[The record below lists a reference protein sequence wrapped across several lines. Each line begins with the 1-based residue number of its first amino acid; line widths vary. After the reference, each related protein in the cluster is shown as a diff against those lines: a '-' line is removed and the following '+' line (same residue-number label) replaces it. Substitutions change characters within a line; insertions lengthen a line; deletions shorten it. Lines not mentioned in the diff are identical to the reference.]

1 MIAFL
6 GEKDKGSSVPL
17 ESPICLIA
25 PSRNEHICRSAKF
38 NPFCWRSP
46 SALDFCQKTKP
57 DHGKLLFICLQSVTL
72 LGRGHDPPVDIRPLA
87 DVRLSRT
94 MAQVCP
100 SMLQGTNSGGGLIPL
115 CYVVDLSGLDIALP
129 VVLPQAAPQEA
140 PPERPALLSCPEALS
155 GPEPTEPS
163 DPPSSQ
169 RTTRTQR
176 ASRKQ
181 AGLSL

>member
-72 LGRGHDPPVDIRPLA
+72 LGRGHAPPVDIRPLA

-100 SMLQGTNSGGGLIPL
+100 SMLQGTNSGGPHPTVLRGGPL
-115 CYVVDLSGLDIALP
+115 RAGHRPPCGAATSCSPRGSPRKTCTPELPRSPLGAGAHRAL
-129 VVLPQAAPQEA
+129 
-140 PPERPALLSCPEALS
+140 
-155 GPEPTEPS
+155 
-163 DPPSSQ
+163 
-169 RTTRTQR
+169 
-176 ASRKQ
+176 
-181 AGLSL
+181 